1 MRAMKDSGV
10 EWIGEIPQDW
20 EVVRLKSCFSTRDG
34 GAWGED
40 PTGDNDVICLRIA
53 DFDYNRLTF
62 KDCEISELT
71 KRHYTEKQIHNLVLK
86 KDDLLIEKSGGGEKV
101 PVGRVVIFNKE
112 YRSLYANFMDRL
124 RCRKFVYPKYM
135 LYILT
140 TFYQNGFVWN
150 YIKQTTGIQNL
161 DLTSMLL
168 KERIVVPSRMEQ
180 SKVISYLDSK
190 CSKIDAIIAKQQA
203 LIEKLK
209 EYKLSAI
216 TEAVTKGLKSN
227 IEMKD
232 SGVEWIGE
240 VPKHWGVVKL
250 KYATNIMRGKF
261 NHRPRNDPRYYD
273 GKYPFV
279 QTGDVARANKFIN
292 SYSQSLNELGYSVS
306 KEFPKGSICM
316 TIAANIGDVAV
327 LNFDACFPDSVV
339 GFVATDKVYWEFL
352 YNVLKSMK
360 SQFMRNAIIST
371 QMNLNIEIVKEEFI
385 PIAPFEEQK
394 EVVLFLNKK
403 CDAIDTAINKKQN
416 LIEKLISYKKS
427 LIYEVVTG
435 KKKV

>member
-20 EVVRLKSCFSTRDG
+20 EVKPIKQVYKFQTG
-34 GAWGED
+34 WT
-40 PTGDNDVICLRIA
+40 PTTSDESNFEGDNIWVNISDMKQRVI
-53 DFDYNRLTF
+53 YNSA
-62 KDCEISELT
+62 KHISDKAVAT
-71 KRHYTEKQIHNLVLK
+71 SSMN
-86 KDDLLIEKSGGGEKV
+86 KSPKG
-101 PVGRVVIFNKE
+101 
-112 YRSLYANFMDRL
+112 SLLYAFKLSVGAVAFCGKD
-124 RCRKFVYPKYM
+124 VYTNEA
-135 LYILT
+135 IA
-140 TFYQNGFVWN
+140 TFLPCENSLEYLFYAAPIFIIENANENIYGA
-150 YIKQTTGIQNL
+150 K
-161 DLTSMLL
+161 LL
-168 KERIVVPSRMEQ
+168 NQQLINNAKIVVPPIGEQ
-180 SKVISYLDSK
+180 KRIANYLNSK
-190 CSKIDAIIAKQQA
+190 CTKIDSIIAKQQA
-203 LIEKLK
+203 VIEKLK
-209 EYKLSAI
+209 EYKLTVI
-216 TEAVTKGLKSN
+216 TEAVTKGLN
-227 IEMKD
+227 PDVEMKD

-240 VPKHWGVVKL
+240 VPKHWEIVKL

-403 CDAIDTAINKKQN
+403 CDAIDTAVNKKQN

>member
-20 EVVRLKSCFSTRDG
+20 EVAQVRYLFNIGRGRVIAQTELVDDGIYPVYSSQTKNEGCLGYINSYDFEDEQLTWTTDGANAGTVFLRKGKHNCTNVCGTLKPLSDS
-34 GAWGED
+34 
-40 PTGDNDVICLRIA
+40 ICLLYQKYALEHIAFYHKRADTNGYKIMNNEMATIKTLIPNIAEQQRIA
-53 DFDYNRLTF
+53 D
-62 KDCEISELT
+62 
-71 KRHYTEKQIHNLVLK
+71 
-86 KDDLLIEKSGGGEKV
+86 
-101 PVGRVVIFNKE
+101 
-112 YRSLYANFMDRL
+112 
-124 RCRKFVYPKYM
+124 
-135 LYILT
+135 
-140 TFYQNGFVWN
+140 
-150 YIKQTTGIQNL
+150 
-161 DLTSMLL
+161 
-168 KERIVVPSRMEQ
+168 
-180 SKVISYLDSK
+180 YLDSK
-190 CSKIDAIIAKQQA
+190 CSKIDTIIEKQQA
-203 LIEKLK
+203 IIEKLK
-209 EYKLSAI
+209 EYKLSVI
-216 TEAVTKGLKSN
+216 TEAVTKGLNSDV
-227 IEMKD
+227 EMKD
-232 SGVEWIGE
+232 SGIEWIGA